1 MPAVRHSPGPRRDH
15 GWSRAN
21 HDQQAIV
28 FTCQDPACLMALVVD
43 AGPCRP
49 DRVLRQQL
57 GRVGSASMAK
67 ARMTEFKTAIWSY
80 LCCAC
85 VRWGT
90 RMRPSRWEQTGS
102 RLIAVVENDCH
113 YLGVCLK
120 CKRNEIARRR
130 WGKERWRGTAA
141 KAGRFPREEA
151 RQSQDKEGISCPS
164 RRACPDGRR
173 LHPCRC
179 ASRGLRR
186 PAGARHPGR
195 V

>member
-1 MPAVRHSPGPRRDH
+1 MPAVRHSPGPRRIMD
-15 GWSRAN
+15 GAGAN

-43 AGPCRP
+43 VPGPCRP

-57 GRVGSASMAK
+57 GRWV
-67 ARMTEFKTAIWSY
+67 ARLYGEGAHDRIQNCH
-80 LCCAC
+80 LELPCCAC
-85 VRWGT
+85 AMGNPYA
-90 RMRPSRWEQTGS
+90 PSCWEQTDS

-130 WGKERWRGTAA
+130 WGEERWRGTAA
-141 KAGRFPREEA
+141 K
-151 RQSQDKEGISCPS
+151 S
-164 RRACPDGRR
+164 RPLPGGKKPASHKIKRGSAVHHGVPVLMVGVFI
-173 LHPCRC
+173 PCRC
-179 ASRGLRR
+179 ASRGL
-186 PAGARHPGR
+186 